1 MSGIL
6 RYGLFTAVMITL
18 LIFSGCAEND
28 HDEDPPRLTAT
39 VELSGTASYATND
52 LSAVITISGQIE
64 AGYGDL
70 EFESDTATV
79 TFGGVSG
86 GAPLLDWTAAVTNLQ
101 PGSNIIV
108 VSASDQI
115 GNRTQVYLNI
125 LVDQT
130 PPTVSVYQILTPTS
144 LLSQVIGGSVED
156 SATLTVDGTPVPVD
170 QSLWEYPVSGPS
182 ATYNIVAIDPAGNY
196 NSLLVPIT
204 VDPAVPGLSIHPPA
218 RMNATYN
225 SLILSGTRGG
235 VAATDI
241 LLVFNRPLT
250 PTAVINSATV
260 ADGWEVT
267 LTDIPAG
274 MTLATATLY
283 NSAPAYN
290 SATVPVAT
298 TRIYFDISG
307 PALTAFS
314 PAANSVTASPAAT
327 VTFRF
332 NESIQLLDNNGLLV
346 DPATGLGNLFALTA
360 DTGAVVSGT
369 LTYDDLTRTATFA
382 PDSDLM
388 PGAIYHAVLLKDD
401 VNYRIVDLAGNTIN
415 DATLTDWTFTT
426 AAQ

>member
-28 HDEDPPRLTAT
+28 HDDDPPRLTAT
-39 VELSGTASYATND
+39 VDLSGTASYTTND

-86 GAPLLDWTAAVTNLQ
+86 VAPFLDWTAAVTNLQ
-101 PGSNIIV
+101 LGSNIIV

-144 LLSQVIGGSVED
+144 LSSQVIAGSVED
-156 SATLTVDGTPVPVD
+156 NATLTVDGTPVPVD
-170 QSLWEYPVSGPS
+170 QSQWEYLVSGPS

-204 VDPAVPGLSIHPPA
+204 IDPAVPGLSIHPPA

-241 LLVFNRPLT
+241 LLVFNRLLT
-250 PTAVINSATV
+250 ATAVINSATV

-274 MTLATATLY
+274 ITLATATLY

-298 TRIYFDISG
+298 TRINFDTVG
-307 PALTAFS
+307 PSFVEVY
-314 PAANSVTASPAAT
+314 PAANSVTAPPAAML
-327 VTFRF
+327 TFRF
-332 NESIQLLDNNGLLV
+332 NESIQLLDNNGLPL
-346 DPATGLGNLFALTA
+346 DPATGLGNLFTLTA
-360 DTGAVVSGT
+360 DAGAVVSGT
-369 LTYDDLTRTATFA
+369 LIYDDLTRTATFD

-388 PGAIYHAVLLKDD
+388 PGAVYHAVLLKDD

-415 DATLTDWTFTT
+415 DATLTEWTFTT